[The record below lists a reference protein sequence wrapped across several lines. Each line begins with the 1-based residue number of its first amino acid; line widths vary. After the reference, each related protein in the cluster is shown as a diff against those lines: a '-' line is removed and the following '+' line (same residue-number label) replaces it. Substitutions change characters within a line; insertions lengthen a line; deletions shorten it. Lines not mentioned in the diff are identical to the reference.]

1 MYAYIIVEKLSLIL
15 EKGSAVEEITLY
27 QKVKILFNIFKVI
40 VDHVLWFCFV
50 YFSLRQV
57 TYVTSSLPFRRIHIR
72 ESNNKRKT

>member
-15 EKGSAVEEITLY
+15 EKGSAVEEIMLY

-50 YFSLRQV
+50 YFSFEVGADKEEVRK
-57 TYVTSSLPFRRIHIR
+57 IR
-72 ESNNKRKT
+72 HFSWA